1 MSPNA
6 SETSSSESRTFS
18 ETPTSET
25 IVRAREVAES
35 DTSVSMDE
43 RSYGPRWTGP
53 LLGLVATGAG
63 LATAE
68 LIVGL
73 FERTSSPVVPVG
85 QVFIDWV
92 PRPLKEW
99 AIDTFGT
106 NDKVVLVV
114 GALVVLLGIGM
125 GVGVLAMRGAR
136 SAAIALT
143 CVTGV
148 IGAWAVLT
156 RPEPTLVK
164 LLPTIAGTAV
174 SIGVLLYLTP
184 RASPERNGTEPPT
197 PIAQPMGIDRRRF
210 VGGAVGIGSLAV
222 VAGGVGRVLQ
232 RRFEVN
238 SERDVLTL
246 PSVDAPA
253 DVLPADAQLPLDGLD
268 PFVTPN
274 ADFYRIDTAL
284 VVPQVSKDSWRL
296 KIGGMVDNPME
307 LTFDDLLAR
316 PQVERYITL
325 SCVSNPIGGDLIGNA
340 LWQGVLLRDVLEE
353 AGVQPAATQ
362 IVSRSIDDWTAGT
375 PTEVVMDGRDAML
388 AIAMNGEPLPARHGY
403 PVRMVVPG
411 LYGYVS
417 ATKWVNEI
425 ELTRW
430 EDYDAY
436 WVPRGW
442 SKNGPIKTM
451 SRIDTD
457 RRGAT
462 PTDVIVGG
470 VAWAIHRGI
479 SKVEVRADGGDWID
493 ADLGGV
499 PSNDTWAQWTAT
511 LELASGRHMIE
522 SRAVDGDGVPQTGE
536 PAPVAPN
543 GAQGYPR
550 RWIDV

>member
-1 MSPNA
+1 M
-6 SETSSSESRTFS
+6 
-18 ETPTSET
+18 
-25 IVRAREVAES
+25 
-35 DTSVSMDE
+35 
-43 RSYGPRWTGP
+43 GP

-63 LATAE
+63 LAAAE
-68 LIVGL
+68 LVVGL

-92 PRPLKEW
+92 PRPLKDW

-114 GALVVLLGIGM
+114 GALVVLLGIGI

-136 SAAIALT
+136 SAAVVLT

-164 LLPTIAGTAV
+164 LLPTIIGTGV
-174 SIGVLLYLTP
+174 SVAVLLYLAP
-184 RASPERNGTEPPT
+184 RPERGSTTADPQQPSAE
-197 PIAQPMGIDRRRF
+197 PMGVDRRRF
-210 VGGAVGIGSLAV
+210 VGGAIGIGSVAV
-222 VAGGVGRVLQ
+222 FAGGFGRMLQ
-232 RRFEVN
+232 RRFEVDN
-238 SERDVLTL
+238 ERTQLSL
-246 PSVDAPA
+246 PSADTPA
-253 DVLPADAQLPLDGLD
+253 DVLPVDAQLPLDGLD
-268 PFVTPN
+268 PFVTPT

-284 VVPQVSKDSWRL
+284 VVPQVSKDSWKL
-296 KIGGMVDNPME
+296 EIGGMVDNPME

-325 SCVSNPIGGDLIGNA
+325 SCVSNPVGGDLIGNA
-340 LWQGVLLRDVLEE
+340 LWQGVLLRDVLDE
-353 AGVQPAATQ
+353 AGVRPEATQ

-417 ATKWVNEI
+417 ATKWVTKI

-442 SKNGPIKTM
+442 SKSGPIKTM

-457 RRGAT
+457 RRGGT
-462 PTDVIVGG
+462 PNDVIVGG
-470 VAWAIHRGI
+470 IAWAIHRGV
-479 SKVEVRADGGDWID
+479 SRVEVRADEGEWFE
-493 ADLGGV
+493 AELGGV
-499 PSNDTWAQWTAT
+499 PSNDTWAQWMVT
-511 LELASGRHMIE
+511 LELGPGRHMIE
-522 SRAVDGDGVPQTGE
+522 SRAIDGDGVPQSEET
-536 PAPVAPN
+536 APVAPN

-550 RWIDV
+550 RFVDV

>member
-1 MSPNA
+1 M
-6 SETSSSESRTFS
+6 
-18 ETPTSET
+18 
-25 IVRAREVAES
+25 
-35 DTSVSMDE
+35 
-43 RSYGPRWTGP
+43 
-53 LLGLVATGAG
+53 LGLVVMGAG
-63 LATAE
+63 LAAAE
-68 LIVGL
+68 LVVGL

-92 PRPLKEW
+92 PRPLKDW

-106 NDKVVLVV
+106 NDKVVLVL
-114 GALVVLLGIGM
+114 GALIVLLGIGI

-136 SAAIALT
+136 AAAVALT
-143 CVTGV
+143 CITGV

-164 LLPTIAGTAV
+164 LLPTIVGTAV
-174 SIGVLLYLTP
+174 SVGVLLYLAP
-184 RASPERNGTEPPT
+184 RPAASSTTSGEPSQPV
-197 PIAQPMGIDRRRF
+197 AQPMGVDRRRF
-210 VGGAVGIGSLAV
+210 VGGAIGIGSVAV
-222 VAGGVGRVLQ
+222 IAGGVGRILQ
-232 RRFEVN
+232 QRFEVN
-238 SERDVLTL
+238 SERSALSL
-246 PSVDAPA
+246 PPVDTPA
-253 DVLPADAQLPLDGLD
+253 TGLPADAQLPLDGLG
-268 PFVTPN
+268 PFITPN

-316 PQVERYITL
+316 PQIERYVTL
-325 SCVSNPIGGDLIGNA
+325 SCVSNPIGGDLVGNA

-353 AGVQPAATQ
+353 AGVQPGATQ

-375 PTEVVMDGRDAML
+375 PTEIVMDGRDAML

-417 ATKWVNEI
+417 ATKWVTQI

-442 SKNGPIKTM
+442 SKEGPIKTM

-462 PTDVIVGG
+462 SGDVIVGG

-479 SKVEVRADGGDWID
+479 SQVQVRSDGGEWIE
-493 ADLGGV
+493 AQLGGV
-499 PSNDTWAQWTAT
+499 PSNDTWAQWMAT
-511 LELASGRHMIE
+511 LELEPGRHMIE
-522 SRAVDGDGVPQTGE
+522 SRAVDGDGVPQTE
-536 PAPVAPN
+536 ETAPVAPN

-550 RWIDV
+550 RWVDV

>member
-1 MSPNA
+1 M
-6 SETSSSESRTFS
+6 
-18 ETPTSET
+18 
-25 IVRAREVAES
+25 
-35 DTSVSMDE
+35 
-43 RSYGPRWTGP
+43 GP

-63 LATAE
+63 LAAAE
-68 LIVGL
+68 LVVGL

-114 GALVVLLGIGM
+114 GALVVLVGIGI

-136 SAAIALT
+136 AAAVALT

-164 LLPTIAGTAV
+164 LLPTLVGTGV
-174 SIGVLLYLTP
+174 SIAVLLYLAP
-184 RASPERNGTEPPT
+184 RPATMAASGDTEGPT
-197 PIAQPMGIDRRRF
+197 VQQMGLDRRRF
-210 VGGAVGIGSLAV
+210 VGGAIGIGSVAV
-222 VAGGVGRVLQ
+222 IAGGVGRLLQ
-232 RRFEVN
+232 RRFEVD
-238 SERDVLTL
+238 SERSAIRL
-246 PSVDAPA
+246 PTA
-253 DVLPADAQLPLDGLD
+253 DVPAPVLPPDAQLPLDGLG

-284 VVPQVSKDSWRL
+284 VVPQLSKESWRL
-296 KIGGMVDNPME
+296 RIGGMVDNPME

-353 AGVQPAATQ
+353 AGVQPEATQ

-375 PTEVVMDGRDAML
+375 PTEIVMDGRDAML

-417 ATKWVNEI
+417 ATKWVTQI

-442 SKNGPIKTM
+442 SKSGPIKTM

-462 PTDVIVGG
+462 PNDVVVGG
-470 VAWAIHRGI
+470 VAWAIHRGV
-479 SKVEVRADGGDWID
+479 SRVEVRSDGGAWFE
-493 ADLGGV
+493 AELGGV
-499 PSNDTWAQWTAT
+499 PSNDTWKQWMAT
-511 LELASGRHMIE
+511 LDLEPGRHMIE
-522 SRAVDGDGVPQTGE
+522 SRAFDGDGVPQTE
-536 PAPVAPN
+536 ETAPVAPD

>member
-1 MSPNA
+1 M
-6 SETSSSESRTFS
+6 
-18 ETPTSET
+18 
-25 IVRAREVAES
+25 
-35 DTSVSMDE
+35 
-43 RSYGPRWTGP
+43 GP
-53 LLGLVATGAG
+53 LLGLLATGAG
-63 LATAE
+63 LAVAE
-68 LIVGL
+68 LMVGL
-73 FERTSSPVVPVG
+73 FDGTSSPVGPGG
-85 QVFIDWV
+85 QGFIDWV
-92 PRPLKEW
+92 PPSLKEW
-99 AIDTFGT
+99 AIEAFGT

-114 GALVVLLGIGM
+114 GALVVLLGIGI

-136 SAAIALT
+136 SAAVALT

-164 LLPTIAGTAV
+164 LLPTLVGTGV
-174 SIGVLLYLTP
+174 SIGVLLYLAP
-184 RASPERNGTEPPT
+184 RPVAGATTADPQQPV
-197 PIAQPMGIDRRRF
+197 AQPMGVDRRRF
-210 VGGAVGIGSLAV
+210 VGGAIGIGSVAV
-222 VAGGVGRVLQ
+222 FAGGIGRLLQ
-232 RRFEVN
+232 QRFEVN
-238 SERDVLTL
+238 SERSSLSL
-246 PSVDAPA
+246 PSVDAPVTA
-253 DVLPADAQLPLDGLD
+253 LPADAQLPLDGLN

-284 VVPQVSKDSWRL
+284 VVPQLSKDSWRL

-325 SCVSNPIGGDLIGNA
+325 SCVSNPIGGDLVGNA
-340 LWQGVLLRDVLEE
+340 LWQGVLLRDILEE
-353 AGVQPAATQ
+353 AGVQPEATQ

-375 PTEVVMDGRDAML
+375 PTEIVMDGRDAML

-417 ATKWVNEI
+417 ATKWVTQI

-436 WVPRGW
+436 WIPRGW
-442 SKNGPIKTM
+442 SKEGPVKTM
-451 SRIDTD
+451 SRVDTD

-462 PTDVIVGG
+462 PNDVIVGG
-470 VAWAIHRGI
+470 VAWAVHRGI
-479 SKVEVRADGGDWID
+479 SRVEVRYDGGEWFE

-499 PSNDTWAQWTAT
+499 PSDDTWKQWMVT
-511 LELASGRHMIE
+511 LELEPGRHMIE
-522 SRAVDGDGVPQTGE
+522 SRAYDGDGVPQTE
-536 PAPVAPN
+536 ETAPVAPN

>member
-1 MSPNA
+1 M
-6 SETSSSESRTFS
+6 
-18 ETPTSET
+18 
-25 IVRAREVAES
+25 
-35 DTSVSMDE
+35 
-43 RSYGPRWTGP
+43 GPV
-53 LLGLVATGAG
+53 LGLVVMGAG
-63 LATAE
+63 LAAAE
-68 LIVGL
+68 LVVGL

-92 PRPLKEW
+92 PRPLKDW
-99 AIDTFGT
+99 AIETFGT
-106 NDKVVLVV
+106 NDKVVLVL
-114 GALVVLLGIGM
+114 GALVVLLGIGI

-136 SAAIALT
+136 AAAVALT
-143 CVTGV
+143 CITGV

-164 LLPTIAGTAV
+164 LLPTIVGTAV
-174 SIGVLLYLTP
+174 SVGVLLYLSP
-184 RASPERNGTEPPT
+184 RPTTSSTTSTET
-197 PIAQPMGIDRRRF
+197 SQPIAQPMGVDRRRF
-210 VGGAVGIGSLAV
+210 VGGAIGIGSVAV
-222 VAGGVGRVLQ
+222 IAGGVGRLLQ
-232 RRFEVN
+232 QRFEVN
-238 SERDVLTL
+238 SERSALSL
-246 PSVDAPA
+246 PAVDTPA
-253 DVLPADAQLPLDGLD
+253 TVLPPNAQLPLDGLG

-316 PQVERYITL
+316 PQIERYITL
-325 SCVSNPIGGDLIGNA
+325 SCVSNPVGGDLVGNA

-353 AGVQPAATQ
+353 AGIQPGATQ

-375 PTEVVMDGRDAML
+375 PTEIVMDGRDAML

-417 ATKWVNEI
+417 ATKWVTQI

-442 SKNGPIKTM
+442 SKEGPIKTM

-457 RRGAT
+457 RRGT
-462 PTDVIVGG
+462 ESGSVIVGG

-479 SKVEVRADGGDWID
+479 SRVEVRSDGGEWIE
-493 ADLGGV
+493 AQLGGV
-499 PSNDTWAQWTAT
+499 PSNDTWAQWMAT
-511 LELASGRHMIE
+511 LELEPGRHMIE
-522 SRAVDGDGVPQTGE
+522 SRAVDGDGVPQTE
-536 PAPVAPN
+536 ETAPVAPN

-550 RWIDV
+550 RWIEV

>member
-1 MSPNA
+1 MG
-6 SETSSSESRTFS
+6 
-18 ETPTSET
+18 PT
-25 IVRAREVAES
+25 
-35 DTSVSMDE
+35 
-43 RSYGPRWTGP
+43 
-53 LLGLVATGAG
+53 LGLVVMGAG
-63 LATAE
+63 LAAAE
-68 LIVGL
+68 LVVGL

-106 NDKVVLVV
+106 NDKVVLVL
-114 GALVVLLGIGM
+114 GALVVLLGIGI

-136 SAAIALT
+136 AGAVTLT
-143 CVTGV
+143 CITGV

-164 LLPTIAGTAV
+164 LLPTLVGTGV
-174 SIGVLLYLTP
+174 SIAVLLYLSP
-184 RASPERNGTEPPT
+184 RGVATSPGVDRDQPA
-197 PIAQPMGIDRRRF
+197 AQPMGVDRRRF
-210 VGGAVGIGSLAV
+210 VGGAIGIGSVAV
-222 VAGGVGRVLQ
+222 IAGGVGRLLQ
-232 RRFEVN
+232 QRFEVN
-238 SERDVLTL
+238 SERSVLSL
-246 PSVDAPA
+246 PPPGTPA
-253 DVLPADAQLPLDGLD
+253 SPLPADAQLSLDGLD
-268 PFVTPN
+268 PFVTPT

-296 KIGGMVDNPME
+296 NIGGMVDNPME

-316 PQVERYITL
+316 PQVERYVTL
-325 SCVSNPIGGDLIGNA
+325 SCVSNPVGGDLIGNA

-353 AGVQPAATQ
+353 AGVQPGATQ

-417 ATKWVNEI
+417 ATKWVTSI

-462 PTDVIVGG
+462 PNDVIVGG

-479 SKVEVRADGGDWID
+479 SRVEVRSDGGEWVD
-493 ADLGGV
+493 AQLGGV
-499 PSNDTWAQWTAT
+499 PSNDTWVQWMAT
-511 LELASGRHMIE
+511 LELEPGRHMIE
-522 SRAVDGDGVPQTGE
+522 SRAVDGDGVPQTDE
-536 PAPVAPN
+536 TAPVAPN

>member
-1 MSPNA
+1 M
-6 SETSSSESRTFS
+6 
-18 ETPTSET
+18 
-25 IVRAREVAES
+25 
-35 DTSVSMDE
+35 
-43 RSYGPRWTGP
+43 GPV
-53 LLGLVATGAG
+53 LGLVVMGAG
-63 LATAE
+63 LAAAE
-68 LIVGL
+68 LVVGL

-106 NDKVVLVV
+106 NDKVVLVL
-114 GALVVLLGIGM
+114 GALIVLLGIGI

-136 SAAIALT
+136 AAAVVLT
-143 CVTGV
+143 CITGV

-164 LLPTIAGTAV
+164 LLPTIVGTAV
-174 SIGVLLYLTP
+174 SVGVLLYLAP
-184 RASPERNGTEPPT
+184 RPTTSSTTSAEPVQPV
-197 PIAQPMGIDRRRF
+197 AQPMGVDRRRF
-210 VGGAVGIGSLAV
+210 VGGAIGIGSVAV
-222 VAGGVGRVLQ
+222 IAGGVGRLLQ
-232 RRFEVN
+232 QRFEVN
-238 SERDVLTL
+238 SERSALSL
-246 PSVDAPA
+246 PPVDTPA
-253 DVLPADAQLPLDGLD
+253 TVLPADAQLPLDGLG

-325 SCVSNPIGGDLIGNA
+325 SCVSNPVGGDLVGNA
-340 LWQGVLLRDVLEE
+340 RWQGVLLRDVLEE
-353 AGVQPAATQ
+353 AGVHAGATQ

-375 PTEVVMDGRDAML
+375 PTEIVMDGRDAML

-417 ATKWVNEI
+417 ATKWVTQI

-442 SKNGPIKTM
+442 SKEGPIKTM

-462 PTDVIVGG
+462 PGDVTVAG

-479 SKVEVRADGGDWID
+479 SRVEVRSDGGEWIE
-493 ADLGGV
+493 AQLGGV
-499 PSNDTWAQWTAT
+499 PSNDTWAQWMAT
-511 LELASGRHMIE
+511 LELEPGRHTIE
-522 SRAVDGDGVPQTGE
+522 ARAVDGDGVPQTE
-536 PAPVAPN
+536 ETAPVAPN

-550 RWIDV
+550 RSIEV

>member
-1 MSPNA
+1 M
-6 SETSSSESRTFS
+6 
-18 ETPTSET
+18 
-25 IVRAREVAES
+25 
-35 DTSVSMDE
+35 
-43 RSYGPRWTGP
+43 GPV
-53 LLGLVATGAG
+53 LGLVVMGAG
-63 LATAE
+63 LAAAE
-68 LIVGL
+68 LVVGL

-106 NDKVVLVV
+106 NDKVVLVL
-114 GALVVLLGIGM
+114 GALIVLLGIGI

-136 SAAIALT
+136 AAAVVLT
-143 CVTGV
+143 CITGV

-164 LLPTIAGTAV
+164 LLPTIVGTAV
-174 SIGVLLYLTP
+174 SVGVLLYLAP
-184 RASPERNGTEPPT
+184 RPTTSSTTSAEPMQPV
-197 PIAQPMGIDRRRF
+197 AQPMGVDRRRF
-210 VGGAVGIGSLAV
+210 VGGAIGIGSVAV
-222 VAGGVGRVLQ
+222 IAGGVGRLLQ
-232 RRFEVN
+232 QCFEVN
-238 SERDVLTL
+238 SERSALSL
-246 PSVDAPA
+246 PPVDTPA
-253 DVLPADAQLPLDGLD
+253 TVLPADAQLPLDGLG

-325 SCVSNPIGGDLIGNA
+325 SCVSNPVGGDLVGNA
-340 LWQGVLLRDVLEE
+340 RWQGVLLRDVLEE
-353 AGVQPAATQ
+353 AGVHAGATQ

-375 PTEVVMDGRDAML
+375 PTEIVMDGRDAML

-417 ATKWVNEI
+417 ATKWVTQI

-442 SKNGPIKTM
+442 SKEGPIKTM

-462 PTDVIVGG
+462 PGDVTVAG

-479 SKVEVRADGGDWID
+479 SRVEVRSDGGEWIE
-493 ADLGGV
+493 AQLGGV
-499 PSNDTWAQWTAT
+499 PSNDTWAQWMAT
-511 LELASGRHMIE
+511 LELEPGRHTIE
-522 SRAVDGDGVPQTGE
+522 ARAVDGDGVPQTE
-536 PAPVAPN
+536 ETAPVAPN

-550 RWIDV
+550 RSIEV

>member
-1 MSPNA
+1 M
-6 SETSSSESRTFS
+6 
-18 ETPTSET
+18 
-25 IVRAREVAES
+25 
-35 DTSVSMDE
+35 
-43 RSYGPRWTGP
+43 
-53 LLGLVATGAG
+53 LGLVVMGAG
-63 LATAE
+63 LAAAE
-68 LIVGL
+68 LVVGL

-92 PRPLKEW
+92 PRPLKDW
-99 AIDTFGT
+99 AIETFGT
-106 NDKVVLVV
+106 NDKVVLVL
-114 GALVVLLGIGM
+114 GALIVLLGIGI

-136 SAAIALT
+136 AAAVAVT
-143 CVTGV
+143 CITGV

-164 LLPTIAGTAV
+164 LLPTIVGTAV
-174 SIGVLLYLTP
+174 SVGVLLYLAP
-184 RASPERNGTEPPT
+184 RPARSSTTRGEPSQPV
-197 PIAQPMGIDRRRF
+197 AQPMGVDRRRF
-210 VGGAVGIGSLAV
+210 VGGAIGIGSVAV
-222 VAGGVGRVLQ
+222 IAGGVGRLLQ
-232 RRFEVN
+232 QRFEVN
-238 SERDVLTL
+238 SERSAL
-246 PSVDAPA
+246 S
-253 DVLPADAQLPLDGLD
+253 LPAVDTPATALPPDAQLPLDGLD

-325 SCVSNPIGGDLIGNA
+325 SCVSNPIGGDLVGNA

-353 AGVQPAATQ
+353 AGVQPGATQ

-375 PTEVVMDGRDAML
+375 PTEIVMDGRDAML

-417 ATKWVNEI
+417 ATKWVTQI

-442 SKNGPIKTM
+442 SKEGPIKTM

-462 PTDVIVGG
+462 SGEVIVGG

-479 SKVEVRADGGDWID
+479 SRVEVRSDGGEWIE
-493 ADLGGV
+493 AQLGGV
-499 PSNDTWAQWTAT
+499 PSNDTWAQWMVT
-511 LELASGRHMIE
+511 LELESGRHMIE
-522 SRAVDGDGVPQTGE
+522 SRAVDGDGVPQTE
-536 PAPVAPN
+536 ETAPVAPN

-550 RWIDV
+550 RWIEV

>member
-1 MSPNA
+1 M
-6 SETSSSESRTFS
+6 
-18 ETPTSET
+18 
-25 IVRAREVAES
+25 
-35 DTSVSMDE
+35 
-43 RSYGPRWTGP
+43 GP

-63 LATAE
+63 LAAAE
-68 LIVGL
+68 LVVGL

-114 GALVVLLGIGM
+114 GALVVLLGIGI
-125 GVGVLAMRGAR
+125 GVGVLTMRGAR
-136 SAAIALT
+136 SAAVALT

-164 LLPTIAGTAV
+164 LLPTIIGTAV
-174 SIGVLLYLTP
+174 SIGVLLYLAP
-184 RASPERNGTEPPT
+184 RPERGATTAATAQPS
-197 PIAQPMGIDRRRF
+197 AQPMGVDRRRF
-210 VGGAVGIGSLAV
+210 VGGAIGIGSVAV
-222 VAGGVGRVLQ
+222 IAGGVGRMLQ
-232 RRFEVN
+232 QRFEVN
-238 SERDVLTL
+238 SERTLLSL
-246 PSVDAPA
+246 PSVDTPA

-274 ADFYRIDTAL
+274 GDFYRIDTAL
-284 VVPQVSKDSWRL
+284 VVPQVSKDSWKL
-296 KIGGMVDNPME
+296 VIDGMVDNPME

-325 SCVSNPIGGDLIGNA
+325 SCVSNPVGGGLIGNA

-353 AGVQPAATQ
+353 AGVQPEATQ

-417 ATKWVNEI
+417 ATKWVTRI

-436 WVPRGW
+436 WIPRGW
-442 SKNGPIKTM
+442 SKEGPVKTM
-451 SRIDTD
+451 ARIDTP
-457 RRGAT
+457 RSGSEQRPG
-462 PTDVIVGG
+462 VIVGG
-470 VAWAIHRGI
+470 VAWAVHRGV
-479 SKVEVRADGGDWID
+479 SKVEVRVDEGPWQEAE
-493 ADLGGV
+493 LGGA
-499 PSNDTWAQWTAT
+499 PTDDTWVQWRYA
-511 LELASGRHMIE
+511 LDAGPGEHAVE
-522 SRAVDGDGVPQTGE
+522 VRAFDGDGVPQPEG
-536 PAPVAPN
+536 PRPVAPN
-543 GAQGYPR
+543 GAEGYHRIRVRFP
-550 RWIDV
+550 DA

>member
-1 MSPNA
+1 M
-6 SETSSSESRTFS
+6 
-18 ETPTSET
+18 
-25 IVRAREVAES
+25 
-35 DTSVSMDE
+35 
-43 RSYGPRWTGP
+43 GP
-53 LLGLVATGAG
+53 LLGLLATGAG
-63 LATAE
+63 LAVAE
-68 LIVGL
+68 LMVGL
-73 FERTSSPVVPVG
+73 FDGTSSPVVPVG

-92 PRPLKEW
+92 PPSLKEW
-99 AIDTFGT
+99 AIEAFGT

-114 GALVVLLGIGM
+114 GALVVLLGIGI

-136 SAAIALT
+136 SAAVALT

-164 LLPTIAGTAV
+164 LLPTLVGTGV
-174 SIGVLLYLTP
+174 SIGVLLYLAP
-184 RASPERNGTEPPT
+184 RPAVGATTADPQRPV
-197 PIAQPMGIDRRRF
+197 AQPMGVDRRRF
-210 VGGAVGIGSLAV
+210 VGGAIGIGSVAV
-222 VAGGVGRVLQ
+222 FAGGIGRLLQ
-232 RRFEVN
+232 QRFEVD
-238 SERDVLTL
+238 SERSSLSL
-246 PSVDAPA
+246 PSVDTPVTA
-253 DVLPADAQLPLDGLD
+253 LPADAQLSLDGLN
-268 PFVTPN
+268 PFVTPS

-284 VVPQVSKDSWRL
+284 VVPQLSKDSWRL

-316 PQVERYITL
+316 PQVERFITL
-325 SCVSNPIGGDLIGNA
+325 SCVSNPIGGDLVGNA
-340 LWQGVLLRDVLEE
+340 LWQGVLLRDILEE
-353 AGVQPAATQ
+353 AGVQPEATQ

-375 PTEVVMDGRDAML
+375 PTEIVMDGRDAML

-417 ATKWVNEI
+417 ATKWVTQI

-436 WVPRGW
+436 WIPRGW
-442 SKNGPIKTM
+442 SKEGPIKTM
-451 SRIDTD
+451 SRVDTD

-462 PTDVIVGG
+462 PNDVIVGG
-470 VAWAIHRGI
+470 VAWAVHRGV
-479 SKVEVRADGGDWID
+479 SRVEVRSDGGEWFE

-499 PSNDTWAQWTAT
+499 PSDDTWKQWMVT
-511 LELASGRHMIE
+511 LELEPGRHMVE
-522 SRAVDGDGVPQTGE
+522 SRAYDGDGVPQTE
-536 PAPVAPN
+536 ETAPVAPN

>member
-1 MSPNA
+1 M
-6 SETSSSESRTFS
+6 
-18 ETPTSET
+18 
-25 IVRAREVAES
+25 
-35 DTSVSMDE
+35 
-43 RSYGPRWTGP
+43 GP
-53 LLGLVATGAG
+53 LLGLIATGAG
-63 LATAE
+63 LAAAE
-68 LIVGL
+68 LVVGL

-85 QVFIDWV
+85 QVFIDSV

-99 AIDTFGT
+99 AIETFGT

-114 GALVVLLGIGM
+114 GALVVLLGIGI

-136 SAAIALT
+136 SAAVALT

-164 LLPTIAGTAV
+164 LLPTIVGTVV
-174 SIGVLLYLTP
+174 SVAVLLHLAP
-184 RASPERNGTEPPT
+184 RPARSATFDDPAEPV
-197 PIAQPMGIDRRRF
+197 AQPMGVDRRRF
-210 VGGAVGIGSLAV
+210 VGGAIGIGSVAV
-222 VAGGVGRVLQ
+222 FAGGVGRLLQ
-232 RRFEVN
+232 QRFEVS
-238 SERDVLTL
+238 SERDVLSL

-253 DVLPADAQLPLDGLD
+253 SALPADAALPLEGLD

-296 KIGGMVDNPME
+296 KIDGMVDNPME
-307 LTFDDLLAR
+307 LSFDDLLAR

-353 AGVQPAATQ
+353 AGVRPEATQ

-375 PTEVVMDGRDAML
+375 PTEIVMDGRDAML

-417 ATKWVNEI
+417 ATKWVTNI

-451 SRIDTD
+451 SRVDTD

-462 PTDVIVGG
+462 PNDVIVGG
-470 VAWAIHRGI
+470 VAWAIHRGV
-479 SKVEVRADGGDWID
+479 SRVQVRADGGDWFE
-493 ADLGGV
+493 AELGGV
-499 PSNDTWAQWTAT
+499 PSNDTWKQWMAT
-511 LELASGRHMIE
+511 LELAPGRHMIE
-522 SRAVDGDGVPQTGE
+522 SRAFDGDGVPQTDE
-536 PAPVAPN
+536 TAPVAPN

-550 RWIDV
+550 RWVDV

>member
-1 MSPNA
+1 M
-6 SETSSSESRTFS
+6 
-18 ETPTSET
+18 
-25 IVRAREVAES
+25 
-35 DTSVSMDE
+35 
-43 RSYGPRWTGP
+43 GP
-53 LLGLVATGAG
+53 LLGLLATGAG
-63 LATAE
+63 LAAAE
-68 LIVGL
+68 LVVGL

-92 PRPLKEW
+92 PKPLKDW
-99 AIDTFGT
+99 AIETFGT
-106 NDKVVLVV
+106 NDKVVLVI
-114 GALVVLLGIGM
+114 GALVVLVGIGV
-125 GVGVLAMRGAR
+125 GAGVLAMRGAR
-136 SAAIALT
+136 AAAITLT

-164 LLPTIAGTAV
+164 LLPTIVGTGV
-174 SIGVLLYLTP
+174 SVGVLLYLAP
-184 RASPERNGTEPPT
+184 RPSLRPASEAGTVAPT
-197 PIAQPMGIDRRRF
+197 AQPMGVDRRRF
-210 VGGAVGIGSLAV
+210 VGGAIGIGSVAV
-222 VAGGVGRVLQ
+222 IAGGVGRLLQ
-232 RRFEVN
+232 QRFEV
-238 SERDVLTL
+238 STERSAISL
-246 PSVDAPA
+246 PRVDSPVP
-253 DVLPADAQLPLDGLD
+253 VLPADAQLPLDGLG

-316 PQVERYITL
+316 PQVERYVTL

-353 AGVQPAATQ
+353 AGVQPDATQ

-375 PTEVVMDGRDAML
+375 PTEIVMDGRDALL

-417 ATKWVNEI
+417 ATKWVTEI

-442 SKNGPIKTM
+442 SKRGPIKTM
-451 SRIDTD
+451 SRVDTD

-462 PTDVIVGG
+462 PSDVIVGG

-479 SKVEVRADGGDWID
+479 SRVEVRSDGGEWFE

-499 PSNDTWAQWTAT
+499 PSTDTWVQWMVT
-511 LELASGRHMIE
+511 LDLGPGRHMVE
-522 SRAVDGDGVPQTGE
+522 SRAFDGDGVPQTE
-536 PAPVAPN
+536 ETAPVAPN

>member
-1 MSPNA
+1 M
-6 SETSSSESRTFS
+6 
-18 ETPTSET
+18 
-25 IVRAREVAES
+25 
-35 DTSVSMDE
+35 
-43 RSYGPRWTGP
+43 GPV
-53 LLGLVATGAG
+53 LGLVATGAG
-63 LATAE
+63 LAAAE
-68 LIVGL
+68 LVVGL

-92 PRPLKEW
+92 PRPLKDW
-99 AIDTFGT
+99 AIETFGT
-106 NDKVVLVV
+106 NDKVVLVL
-114 GALVVLLGIGM
+114 GALVVLVGIGI

-136 SAAIALT
+136 AAAVVLT

-148 IGAWAVLT
+148 IGAWAVMT

-164 LLPTIAGTAV
+164 LLPTIVGTAV
-174 SIGVLLYLTP
+174 SIAVLLYLAP
-184 RASPERNGTEPPT
+184 RPGSSATSVAREHQA
-197 PIAQPMGIDRRRF
+197 AQPMGVDRRRF
-210 VGGAVGIGSLAV
+210 VGGAIGIGSVAV
-222 VAGGVGRVLQ
+222 IAGGVGRLLQ
-232 RRFEVN
+232 QRFEVD
-238 SERDVLTL
+238 SERSVLSL
-246 PSVDAPA
+246 PPAGAPA
-253 DVLPADAQLPLDGLD
+253 PALPADAQLQLDGLE
-268 PFVTPN
+268 PFVTPT

-296 KIGGMVDNPME
+296 KIGGMVDTPME

-325 SCVSNPIGGDLIGNA
+325 SCVSNPVGGDLIGNA

-353 AGVQPAATQ
+353 AGVHSEATQ

-375 PTEVVMDGRDAML
+375 PTEVVMDGRDALL
-388 AIAMNGEPLPARHGY
+388 AVAMNGEPLPARHGY

-417 ATKWVNEI
+417 ATKWVTQI

-430 EDYDAY
+430 QDYDAY

-442 SKNGPIKTM
+442 SKSGPIKTM

-462 PTDVIVGG
+462 PSEVIVGG
-470 VAWAIHRGI
+470 IAWAIHRGV
-479 SKVEVRADGGDWID
+479 SRVEVRSDGGEWFE
-493 ADLGGV
+493 AELGGV
-499 PSNDTWAQWTAT
+499 PSNDTWAQWMVILD
-511 LELASGRHMIE
+511 LEPGRHMIE
-522 SRAVDGDGVPQTGE
+522 SRAFDGNGVPQAAE

>member
-1 MSPNA
+1 M
-6 SETSSSESRTFS
+6 
-18 ETPTSET
+18 
-25 IVRAREVAES
+25 
-35 DTSVSMDE
+35 
-43 RSYGPRWTGP
+43 GPV
-53 LLGLVATGAG
+53 LGLVVMGAG
-63 LATAE
+63 LAAAE
-68 LIVGL
+68 LVVGL

-106 NDKVVLVV
+106 NDKVVLVL
-114 GALVVLLGIGM
+114 GALIVLLGIGI
-125 GVGVLAMRGAR
+125 GVGVLALRGAR
-136 SAAIALT
+136 AAAVVLT
-143 CVTGV
+143 CITGV

-156 RPEPTLVK
+156 RPEPNLVK
-164 LLPTIAGTAV
+164 LLPTIVGTAV
-174 SIGVLLYLTP
+174 SIGVLLYLAP
-184 RASPERNGTEPPT
+184 RPATSSKSADPAQ
-197 PIAQPMGIDRRRF
+197 PIAQPMGVDRRRF
-210 VGGAVGIGSLAV
+210 VGGAIGIGSIAV
-222 VAGGVGRVLQ
+222 IAGGVGRVLQ
-232 RRFEVN
+232 QRFEVN
-238 SERDVLTL
+238 NERNAISL
-246 PSVDAPA
+246 PPVDRPA
-253 DVLPADAQLPLDGLD
+253 TVLPADAQLPLDGLD

-296 KIGGMVDNPME
+296 RIGGMVDNPME

-316 PQVERYITL
+316 PQVERYVTL
-325 SCVSNPIGGDLIGNA
+325 SCVSNPVGGDLIGNA

-353 AGVQPAATQ
+353 AGVQPDATQ

-417 ATKWVNEI
+417 ATKWVTSI

-457 RRGAT
+457 RRGAS

-479 SKVEVRADGGDWID
+479 SRVEVRADGGEWFE
-493 ADLGGV
+493 AELGGV
-499 PSNDTWAQWTAT
+499 PSNDTWAQWMAT
-511 LELASGRHMIE
+511 LELEPGRHMIE
-522 SRAVDGDGVPQTGE
+522 SRAFDGDDVPQTE
-536 PAPVAPN
+536 ETAPVAPN

-550 RWIDV
+550 RWIEV

>member
-1 MSPNA
+1 M
-6 SETSSSESRTFS
+6 
-18 ETPTSET
+18 
-25 IVRAREVAES
+25 
-35 DTSVSMDE
+35 
-43 RSYGPRWTGP
+43 GP
-53 LLGLVATGAG
+53 LLGLLATGAG
-63 LATAE
+63 LAVAE
-68 LIVGL
+68 LMVGL
-73 FERTSSPVVPVG
+73 FDGTSSPVVPVG

-92 PRPLKEW
+92 PPSLKEW
-99 AIDTFGT
+99 AIEAFGT

-114 GALVVLLGIGM
+114 GALVVLLGIGI

-136 SAAIALT
+136 SAAVALT

-164 LLPTIAGTAV
+164 LLPTLVGTGV
-174 SIGVLLYLTP
+174 SIGVLLYLAP
-184 RASPERNGTEPPT
+184 RPAVAATTADPQRPV
-197 PIAQPMGIDRRRF
+197 AQPMGVDRRRF
-210 VGGAVGIGSLAV
+210 VGGAIGIGSVAV
-222 VAGGVGRVLQ
+222 FAGGIGRLLQ
-232 RRFEVN
+232 QRFEVD
-238 SERDVLTL
+238 SERSSLSL
-246 PSVDAPA
+246 PSVDTPVTA
-253 DVLPADAQLPLDGLD
+253 LPADAQLPLDGLN

-284 VVPQVSKDSWRL
+284 VVPQLSKDSWRL

-325 SCVSNPIGGDLIGNA
+325 SCVSNPIGGDLVGNA
-340 LWQGVLLRDVLEE
+340 LWQGVLLRDILEE
-353 AGVQPAATQ
+353 AGVQPEATQ

-375 PTEVVMDGRDAML
+375 PTEIVMDGRDAML

-417 ATKWVNEI
+417 ATKWVTQI

-436 WVPRGW
+436 WIPRGW
-442 SKNGPIKTM
+442 SKEGPIKTM
-451 SRIDTD
+451 SRVDTD

-462 PTDVIVGG
+462 PNDVIVGG
-470 VAWAIHRGI
+470 VAWAVHRGI
-479 SKVEVRADGGDWID
+479 SRVEVRSDGGEWFE

-499 PSNDTWAQWTAT
+499 PSDDTWKQWMVT
-511 LELASGRHMIE
+511 LELEPGRHMVE
-522 SRAVDGDGVPQTGE
+522 SRAYDGDGVPQTE
-536 PAPVAPN
+536 ETAPVAPN

>member
-1 MSPNA
+1 
-6 SETSSSESRTFS
+6 
-18 ETPTSET
+18 
-25 IVRAREVAES
+25 V
-35 DTSVSMDE
+35 
-43 RSYGPRWTGP
+43 
-53 LLGLVATGAG
+53 LGLVATGAG
-63 LATAE
+63 LAAAE
-68 LIVGL
+68 LVVGL

-92 PRPLKEW
+92 PKPLKDW
-99 AIDTFGT
+99 AIEAFGT

-114 GALVVLLGIGM
+114 GALVVLLGIGI

-136 SAAIALT
+136 AAAVALT

-148 IGAWAVLT
+148 IGAWAVMT
-156 RPEPTLVK
+156 RPEPTLLK
-164 LLPTIAGTAV
+164 LLPTIIGTAV
-174 SIGVLLYLTP
+174 SIAVLLYLAP
-184 RASPERNGTEPPT
+184 RPTSPSTSVDLERPVAE
-197 PIAQPMGIDRRRF
+197 PMGVDRRRF
-210 VGGAVGIGSLAV
+210 VGGAIGIGSIAV
-222 VAGGVGRVLQ
+222 IAGGVGRMMQ
-232 RRFEVN
+232 QRFEID
-238 SERDVLTL
+238 SERSVLSL
-246 PSVDAPA
+246 PRADAPA
-253 DVLPADAQLPLDGLD
+253 PPLPADAQLRLDGLD

-284 VVPQVSKDSWRL
+284 VVPQVPKDSWRL

-316 PQVERYITL
+316 PQVERYVTL
-325 SCVSNPIGGDLIGNA
+325 SCVSNPVGGDLIGNA

-353 AGVQPAATQ
+353 AGVQPEATQ

-388 AIAMNGEPLPARHGY
+388 AVAMNGEPLPARHGY

-417 ATKWVNEI
+417 ATKWVTQI

-442 SKNGPIKTM
+442 SKDGPIKTM

-462 PTDVIVGG
+462 PNDVIVGG
-470 VAWAIHRGI
+470 VAWAIHRGV
-479 SKVEVRADGGDWID
+479 SRVEVRSDDGEWFG
-493 ADLGGV
+493 AELGGV
-499 PSNDTWAQWTAT
+499 PSNDTWAQWMVT
-511 LELASGRHMIE
+511 LDLEPGRHKIE
-522 SRAVDGDGVPQTGE
+522 SRAFDGDGVPQTAE
-536 PAPVAPN
+536 IAPVAPN
-543 GAQGYPR
+543 GAQGYPG
-550 RWIDV
+550 RWIEV

>member
-1 MSPNA
+1 M
-6 SETSSSESRTFS
+6 
-18 ETPTSET
+18 
-25 IVRAREVAES
+25 
-35 DTSVSMDE
+35 
-43 RSYGPRWTGP
+43 GPV
-53 LLGLVATGAG
+53 LGLVVMGAG
-63 LATAE
+63 LAAAE
-68 LIVGL
+68 LVVGL

-92 PRPLKEW
+92 PRPLKDW
-99 AIDTFGT
+99 AIETFGT
-106 NDKVVLVV
+106 NDKVVLVI
-114 GALVVLLGIGM
+114 GALVVLVGIGI

-136 SAAIALT
+136 TAAVALT
-143 CVTGV
+143 CITGV

-164 LLPTIAGTAV
+164 LLPTIVGTAV
-174 SIGVLLYLTP
+174 SVGVLLYLAP
-184 RASPERNGTEPPT
+184 RPTTASSTAGVEEAA
-197 PIAQPMGIDRRRF
+197 PIVQPMGVDRRRF
-210 VGGAVGIGSLAV
+210 VGGAIGIGSVAV
-222 VAGGVGRVLQ
+222 IAGGVGRLLQ
-232 RRFEVN
+232 QRFEVN
-238 SERDVLTL
+238 SERSALSL
-246 PSVDAPA
+246 PAVDTPAP
-253 DVLPADAQLPLDGLD
+253 VLPPDAQLPLDGLG

-316 PQVERYITL
+316 PQIERYITL
-325 SCVSNPIGGDLIGNA
+325 SCVSNPVGGDLVGNA

-353 AGVQPAATQ
+353 AGVQPGATQ

-375 PTEVVMDGRDAML
+375 PTEIVMDGRDAML

-417 ATKWVNEI
+417 ATKWVTQI

-442 SKNGPIKTM
+442 SKEGPIKTM

-462 PTDVIVGG
+462 PSDVIVGG

-479 SKVEVRADGGDWID
+479 SRVEVRADGGEWIE
-493 ADLGGV
+493 AQLGGV
-499 PSNDTWAQWTAT
+499 PSHDTWAQWMAT
-511 LELASGRHMIE
+511 LELEPGRHMIE
-522 SRAVDGDGVPQTGE
+522 SRAVDGDGVPQTE
-536 PAPVAPN
+536 ETAPVAPN

-550 RWIDV
+550 RWIEV